1 MEGLLSFF
9 SPCVLPLVPLYLAYL
24 TKDAKETDEE
34 GNVTYK
40 LSRTLLLTLGF
51 VTGICFVFVLMAAG
65 SGFLHD
71 VFEKQKLSFLLY
83 GGVLLIIAGLFSLH
97 VIQIPF
103 LEKTYQKQMNISGK
117 MNFLKA
123 LVLGFFFSFA
133 WSPCIGPMLGQ
144 AMLTAASAET
154 KTTGYFYIASYAA
167 GFIVIFLLLG
177 IFTSQILRFLKKNKG
192 IVRYTSVIGGMVVM
206 GMGVYMCY
214 QAHGLIKAYEMKS
227 EEVAEQQTQDETN
240 LDAFDFTLQDA
251 EGNAVSL
258 SDYRGKTIVVNFF
271 GTWCYY
277 CNMEFDG
284 LQKVNDTMAD
294 VKVLMIAAPFVNGEG
309 DIASVEAYMKDKGY
323 SMDILYDT
331 DLSVTNRF
339 GVSGY
344 PTTYIVK
351 PDGSF
356 LGYVPGYV
364 PDEDLMGF
372 IEMAGNTEN

>member
-34 GNVTYK
+34 GNVHYR

-71 VFEKQKLSFLLY
+71 IFEKQKLSFLLY
-83 GGVLLIIAGLFSLH
+83 GGVLLILAGLFSLH

-103 LEKTYQKQMNISGK
+103 LEKTYQKQMQFSGK

-123 LVLGFFFSFA
+123 LILGFFFSFA

-154 KTTGYFYIASYAA
+154 KTTGYLYIASYAA

-177 IFTSQILRFLKKNKG
+177 IFTAQILSFLKKNKG
-192 IVRYTSVIGGMVVM
+192 IVRYTSVIGGLVVM

-214 QAHGLIKAYEMKS
+214 QAHGMIHAYEMKG
-227 EEVAEQQTQDETN
+227 EEVVEEQTQNEADVNTMN
-240 LDAFDFTLQDA
+240 FTLADA
-251 EGNAVSL
+251 EGNTVSL

-271 GTWCYY
+271 GTWCSY

-284 LQKVNDTMAD
+284 LQKVNDTMED

-309 DIASVEAYMKDKGY
+309 DIAFVESYMADKGY

-339 GVSGY
+339 GIQGY

-364 PDEDLMGF
+364 PDEDLISY
-372 IEMAGNTEN
+372 IEMAGSTEE

>member
-34 GNVTYK
+34 GNVHYR

-71 VFEKQKLSFLLY
+71 VFEKQKLSFLFY
-83 GGVLLIIAGLFSLH
+83 GGVLLILAGLFSLH
-97 VIQIPF
+97 VIRIPF
-103 LEKTYQKQMNISGK
+103 LEKNYQKQMQFSGQ

-123 LVLGFFFSFA
+123 LILGFFFSFA

-154 KTTGYFYIASYAA
+154 KTTGYLYIASYAA

-177 IFTSQILRFLKKNKG
+177 IFTAQILRFLKKNKG
-192 IVRYTSVIGGMVVM
+192 IVRYTSVIGGLVVM

-214 QAHGLIKAYEMKS
+214 QAHGMIHAYEMKG
-227 EEVAEQQTQDETN
+227 EEVVEEQTQNEADVNTM
-240 LDAFDFTLQDA
+240 DFTLADA
-251 EGNAVSL
+251 EGNTVAL

-271 GTWCYY
+271 GTWCSY

-284 LQKVNDTMAD
+284 LQKVNDTMEN

-309 DIASVEAYMKDKGY
+309 DIAYVESYMADKGY

-339 GVSGY
+339 GIQGY

-364 PDEDLMGF
+364 PDEDLF
-372 IEMAGNTEN
+372 SYIEMAGSTEE

>member
-323 SMDILYDT
+323 NMDILYDT